1 MVSGDKVTKQ
11 RSVRRCTAAWNR
23 AACATAAAQAE
34 TDMLRENS
42 PQALGIVMAQLSRM
56 TTSAHVFAMA
66 NGCA

>member
-1 MVSGDKVTKQ
+1 
-11 RSVRRCTAAWNR
+11 
-23 AACATAAAQAE
+23 
-34 TDMLRENS
+34 MLRENS